1 MSKFAIKEVADVT
14 FFDIETGKP
23 VIFFDTSLAI

>member
-23 VIFFDTSLAI
+23 IMKEVKKS